1 MPGPGVRLRRGL
13 PMRPET
19 TTYPRALDPLDLQL
33 LALLEMDGRMSHAR
47 LARRVGRSRS
57 AIQERIERLERMGHI
72 AGYTIRRGNR
82 GAEVQAYLLVSATGA
97 SHDTLA
103 AALQAFPEVRVCDS
117 VSGELDLILR
127 VHARDIPGIDR
138 IRAAVAALPG
148 VARTRTALVMQTRFQ
163 RGDHF

>member
-1 MPGPGVRLRRGL
+1 MTVD
-13 PMRPET
+13 
-19 TTYPRALDPLDLQL
+19 TYPRSLDPLDLQL

-57 AIQERIERLERMGHI
+57 AIQERIDRLERMGHI

-82 GAEVQAYLLVSATGA
+82 SAEVQAYLLVSATGA

-117 VSGELDLILR
+117 VSGELDLILQ
-127 VHARDIPGIDR
+127 VQARDIAGIDR
-138 IRAAVAALPG
+138 VRAAIAALPG
-148 VARTRTALVMQTRFQ
+148 VARTRTAMVMQTRFN
-163 RGDHF
+163 RGEQPP

>member
-1 MPGPGVRLRRGL
+1 MPGPGVRLGRGL

-82 GAEVQAYLLVSATGA
+82 GAEVQAYLLVTATGA

-117 VSGELDLILR
+117 VSGELDLILQ
-127 VHARDIPGIDR
+127 VHARDIAGIDR

-163 RGDHF
+163 RGDPF

>member
-1 MPGPGVRLRRGL
+1 
-13 PMRPET
+13 
-19 TTYPRALDPLDLQL
+19 
-33 LALLEMDGRMSHAR
+33 
-47 LARRVGRSRS
+47 
-57 AIQERIERLERMGHI
+57 
-72 AGYTIRRGNR
+72 
-82 GAEVQAYLLVSATGA
+82 VSATGA

>member
-1 MPGPGVRLRRGL
+1 MVVSGRIGSPRLSLTPGPGI
-13 PMRPET
+13 
-19 TTYPRALDPLDLQL
+19 AF
-33 LALLEMDGRMSHAR
+33 
-47 LARRVGRSRS
+47 LARNGR
-57 AIQERIERLERMGHI
+57 HI

-82 GAEVQAYLLVSATGA
+82 GTEVQAYLLVTATGA

-117 VSGELDLILR
+117 VSGELDLILQ